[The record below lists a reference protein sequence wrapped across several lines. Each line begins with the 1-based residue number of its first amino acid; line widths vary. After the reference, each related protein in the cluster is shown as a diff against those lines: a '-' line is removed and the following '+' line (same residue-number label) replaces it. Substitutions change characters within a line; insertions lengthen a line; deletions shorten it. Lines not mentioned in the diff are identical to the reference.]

1 MTKPQQR
8 LISLISDL
16 GYVTV
21 AEQPAGVYS
30 LDIYLPELHCAVEY
44 DGPSH
49 WTTRD
54 IRRDDWLWETF
65 GIHTLRI
72 DAEMMADEGAL
83 IEYGLKPFFAGA
95 LEDRLRERRQR
106 AKENGWN
113 G

>member
-21 AEQPAGVYS
+21 AEKPAGVYA
-30 LDIYLPELHCAVEY
+30 LDIYLPELHCVVEY
-44 DGPSH
+44 DGPGH
-49 WTTRD
+49 WARHDFKRD
-54 IRRDDWLWETF
+54 SWLVGEYQLH
-65 GIHTLRI
+65 ILRI
-72 DAEMMADEGAL
+72 VAADMEDEHMVV
-83 IEYGLKPFFAGA
+83 EYSLKPFFAGA
-95 LEDRLRERRQR
+95 LEDEPRNRKRR